1 MYITLYY
8 NGFPIGLWRRVL
20 ERKKSELVPIVGTY
34 IKMRVC
40 VCATMAIIVRR
51 MKKIS
56 RIIRFVVRRI
66 KRKLIKYIMC
76 TSGALVARIKHNI
89 RS

>member
-40 VCATMAIIVRR
+40 VCATVAIIV
-51 MKKIS
+51 
-56 RIIRFVVRRI
+56 
-66 KRKLIKYIMC
+66 
-76 TSGALVARIKHNI
+76 
-89 RS
+89 